1 MNPCYHTINN
11 AVKGA
16 GIIRGPQAR
25 RQQETITFPQT
36 EINLVNNS
44 LNIARFYI
52 TRNPQQFQ
60 NPEDMLQKVNQ
71 AIEIISTKT
80 AAATKIAT
88 KGASNNNDITTT
100 DDKYQS
106 LMNIYNMF
114 GLLNNNNN
122 KSDNQLKG
130 ASNNNIC
137 LNKKKE
143 NLKDILK
150 MFGL

>member
-1 MNPCYHTINN
+1 MIYSNIIIMNPCYHTINN

-80 AAATKIAT
+80 NKKTKLAAT
-88 KGASNNNDITTT
+88 KGASNNN
-100 DDKYQS
+100 
-106 LMNIYNMF
+106 
-114 GLLNNNNN
+114 
-122 KSDNQLKG
+122 
-130 ASNNNIC
+130 NNIC
-137 LNKKKE
+137 NNKKKE
-143 NLKDILK
+143 HLKQLLN
-150 MFGL
+150 MFSL